1 MPDPRFFPAPAPT
14 SAAEIARRFGLELR
28 GNGETELTGV
38 APLHL
43 AGKGDI
49 AFVAAARHLD
59 AARRSAAAA
68 FIVTEAL
75 DDDLADRTRL
85 VSPAPQRSFAEIAR
99 AFHPP
104 RAGEG
109 GVSEGAHV
117 DPTASLAP
125 DVHVAPAAVI
135 SARAEIG
142 PGCEIGAGAVIGPG
156 VVLGAACRIGANAV
170 VSHAILGERVRVFAG
185 AVIGQDGFGYVPGPA
200 GLETIPQLGR
210 VRIGDDVDVGA
221 NTTIDRGAGD
231 DTVIGPG
238 TKIDNLVQ
246 IGHNCRIGAHCVIVS
261 QVGISGSVTV
271 GDGVQIGGKV
281 GIADHLEIGAG
292 ARIAAGSGVARS
304 VKAGETVGGYPAVP
318 VRDWHRQVATL
329 ARLIRRK
336 DG

>member
-1 MPDPRFFPAPAPT
+1 MPDSRFFPPAAPT
-14 SAAEIARRFGLELR
+14 SAAEIARRFGLDLLGDGEMELS
-28 GNGETELTGV
+28 GL

-43 AGKGDI
+43 AGPRDLS
-49 AFVAAARHLD
+49 FVAGARHID
-59 AARRSAAAA
+59 AARGSAAG
-68 FIVTEAL
+68 AL
-75 DDDLADRTRL
+75 ICTDALAEELADRTRL
-85 VSPAPQRSFAEIAR
+85 VSPAPQRVFAEIAR
-99 AFHPP
+99 AFYP
-104 RAGEG
+104 EG
-109 GVSEGAHV
+109 AARGGNAESAHV
-117 DPTASLAP
+117 DPTVTLAP
-125 DVHVAPAAVI
+125 DVHVAATAVVG
-135 SARAEIG
+135 AGAEIG
-142 PGCEIGAGAVIGPG
+142 PGCEIGPGAVIGPG

-200 GLETIPQLGR
+200 GLEPIPQLGR
-210 VRIGDDVDVGA
+210 VCIGDDVDIGA

-261 QVGISGSVTV
+261 QAGIAGSVTV

-304 VKAGETVGGYPAVP
+304 VNPKETVGGYPAVP